1 MWVAAGSDDFH
12 YSEAMCNSYIECEEW
27 LDWVCSLETES
38 VLFTEAVRI
47 RKLVPTVGWFAT
59 NIP

>member
-47 RKLVPTVGWFAT
+47 RKLVPTVG
-59 NIP
+59 